1 MNYAL
6 AMQSVLRLDETI
18 YPAIMQS
25 SRTARYCMLNVLIF
39 GLLHALFSLML
50 SPALLAEGQIA
61 APLPLISKI
70 IFILIGIA
78 VAFFMHAGAALFLW
92 VFSRGIGGN
101 TAFFPIYFNLG
112 ISFVGLWPLAPLLAA
127 LQAGY
132 SGAALQI
139 LLGIAA
145 IYGLAVI
152 LLGSKSASGLSMK
165 KMLIAMGVTIV
176 FVACFLYLWL

>member
-18 YPAIMQS
+18 YPAIMKS
-25 SRTARYCMLNVLIF
+25 SRTARYCMLNILIF
-39 GLLHALFSLML
+39 GFLHALFSLIF
-50 SPALLAEGQIA
+50 SPALLADGQMA
-61 APLPLISKI
+61 SPLPLISKI
-70 IFILIGIA
+70 IFILVGIA

-112 ISFVGLWPLAPLLAA
+112 ISLVGLWPLAPLLAA
-127 LQAGY
+127 MQAGY
-132 SGAALQI
+132 SGAAMQI
-139 LLGIAA
+139 LLGLAS

-152 LLGSKSASGLSMK
+152 MLGSKSASGLSMK
-165 KMLIAMGVTIV
+165 KMLVAMGVTII
-176 FVACFLYLWL
+176 FVACFLYLWV

>member
-1 MNYAL
+1 MNYPL
-6 AMQSVLRLDETI
+6 AMQSVLQLDETI
-18 YPAIMQS
+18 YPAIMKS

-39 GLLHALFSLML
+39 GFLHALFSLIF
-50 SPALLAEGQIA
+50 SPGLLAEGQPA
-61 APLPLISKI
+61 ASLPLMSKI
-70 IFILIGIA
+70 IIILIGIA

-92 VFSRGIGGN
+92 VFSRGIGGS

-132 SGAALQI
+132 RGAALQI
-139 LLGIAA
+139 LLGLAA

-152 LLGSKSASGLSMK
+152 FLGSKSASGLSMK
-165 KMLIAMGVTIV
+165 KMLVAMSVTIV